1 MDDNLNLPPIADF
14 DQRIDVRMHRLVA
27 MLAGL
32 AAAVLL
38 ACAVA
43 FNI

>member
-1 MDDNLNLPPIADF
+1 MNDNINIPPIADF
-14 DQRIDVRMHRLVA
+14 DLRIDVRRHRLVA
-27 MLAGL
+27 VLAGL

-38 ACAVA
+38 GCAVA